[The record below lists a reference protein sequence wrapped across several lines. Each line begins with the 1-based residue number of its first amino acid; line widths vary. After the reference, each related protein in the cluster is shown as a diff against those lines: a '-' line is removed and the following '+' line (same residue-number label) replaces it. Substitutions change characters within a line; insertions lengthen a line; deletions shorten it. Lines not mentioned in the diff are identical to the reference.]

1 MATTALPT
9 LCSANSAPMIHSVVL
24 YIIWTIPSSDT
35 YHANDSERNAI
46 RSNFRRTYPCG
57 KANPQ
62 DPLDSHLN
70 EYAIDLEKNQS
81 KRSSFWKKCRAPF
94 SRKSYSIPTMKSAC
108 LNIFIM
114 FAILI
119 LPNAISAISGY
130 FYVYASLNPM
140 SSVSNALHATR
151 GGYLAYEIF
160 LPFVSI
166 IAGILNL
173 GMILVAVEFIAHSFF
188 LCVLAFFVAF
198 TPVWGPYVV
207 EVALRKEAWRDACQ
221 GFDGAI
227 TLVGA
232 TSSSSM
238 SEAYFSAS
246 LGGQTMQLFQEQQG
260 VWGFSTLGNDTAVTY
275 DFRNGTYNLHGNKTE
290 NGEFKDPPLA
300 FPQLGLSSSQEQ
312 WTESC
317 FQPGVTLTDEKG
329 GIVVQTGIGAYGNCA
344 EMMVCA
350 RTTVGMD
357 AVVIT
362 VGRILI
368 ALQAAASC
376 CSQSRWS

>member
-1 MATTALPT
+1 M
-9 LCSANSAPMIHSVVL
+9 
-24 YIIWTIPSSDT
+24 
-35 YHANDSERNAI
+35 
-46 RSNFRRTYPCG
+46 
-57 KANPQ
+57 KAAF
-62 DPLDSHLN
+62 LD
-70 EYAIDLEKNQS
+70 
-81 KRSSFWKKCRAPF
+81 
-94 SRKSYSIPTMKSAC
+94 
-108 LNIFIM
+108 IFVM
-114 FAILI
+114 FVILI
-119 LPNAISAISGY
+119 LPNAISAIAGY
-130 FYVYASLNPM
+130 FYVYGSLNPM
-140 SSVSNALHATR
+140 SSVSHALHATR

-166 IAGILNL
+166 IAGILNF
-173 GMILVAVEFIAHSFF
+173 GMLLVALEFIAHSFF
-188 LCVLAFFVAF
+188 LSVLAFFVAF

-207 EVALRKEAWRDACQ
+207 EVALRKEAWKDACQ

-238 SEAYFSAS
+238 SEAYFSPS
-246 LGGQTMQLFQEQQG
+246 LGDQTMQLYEEQQG
-260 VWGFSTLGNDTAVTY
+260 LWGFSSLGNDTTVIY
-275 DFRNGTYNLHGNKTE
+275 DFRNGTYNFNGNKTE
-290 NGEFKDPPLA
+290 SGAFMDPPLS

-312 WTESC
+312 WTQSC

-329 GIVVQTGIGAYGNCA
+329 EIVVQTGIGAYGNCA